1 MLTPQVMRGSITESD
16 WLTPATKEKAL
27 VKLDKFRV
35 KIGCDLSPAQP
46 WHCCAQWLRVSCVF
60 VEVLHPPSSVVL
72 DVRASNIEC
81 PYRYPDEWKD
91 YSAFDVREGDSLY
104 AVAKKAHAWSLQ
116 VCMDARPRVHTD
128 AYLLLFVRALSLNRH
143 AVLFVA

>member
-1 MLTPQVMRGSITESD
+1 ML
-16 WLTPATKEKAL
+16 L
-27 VKLDKFRV
+27 
-35 KIGCDLSPAQP
+35 
-46 WHCCAQWLRVSCVF
+46 
-60 VEVLHPPSSVVL
+60 PPSSVVL